1 MSKTHLLVIYAK
13 FSFNGYAQAPVFIH
27 PLLVDRYVTTRI
39 MYYCILLCSYIRIQS
54 YVLLYINT
62 LSWMI
67 LYHCIV
73 LSIIIHYYITWYDI
87 IYSYISHSMVDRH
100 VATLVL
106 VMQHSKVRFFS
117 FCLCITC
124 WWTDKMSPPEVHVLP
139 ATLVCFYKRPSRDTN
154 ISLS

>member
-1 MSKTHLLVIYAK
+1 
-13 FSFNGYAQAPVFIH
+13 
-27 PLLVDRYVTTRI
+27 
-39 MYYCILLCSYIRIQS
+39 
-54 YVLLYINT
+54 
-62 LSWMI
+62 MI

-87 IYSYISHSMVDRH
+87 IYSYVSHSMVDRH

-124 WWTDKMSPPEVHVLP
+124 WWTDKMKPPGVHVLP
-139 ATLVCFYKRPSRDTN
+139 ATLACFYKLVATKTGAAQKRAFEIGVLERSVIDHIVFCVLGCETHN
-154 ISLS
+154 ITYHFC

>member
-1 MSKTHLLVIYAK
+1 MHVIILSYNITGMVERHVATLV
-13 FSFNGYAQAPVFIH
+13 
-27 PLLVDRYVTTRI
+27 LV
-39 MYYCILLCSYIRIQS
+39 MQ
-54 YVLLYINT
+54 LYINT
-62 LSWMI
+62 LSWMS

-73 LSIIIHYYITWYDI
+73 LSIITHYYITWYDI

-124 WWTDKMSPPEVHVLP
+124 WWTDKMKPPGVHVLP
-139 ATLVCFYKRPSRDTN
+139 ATLVCFYKRPSRDTK